1 MKKKYPEQIGNIVE
15 RMLEQNGV
23 TNLYDEQR
31 LCYLWAETV
40 EPGINRRTTRRFV
53 EDGVLHVYL
62 TSAVLKN
69 ELTFRRRELVEAL
82 NKAVGKDVI
91 HDVVF
96 H

>member
-40 EPGINRRTTRRFV
+40 GPGINRRTTRRFV